1 MSLFGKTCSLCGGR
15 LDEKNICT
23 ECGLDNSKN
32 DKNYV
37 STGTVHQSQKA
48 QPHVHTKYRSMNG
61 KATPNTYKTNF
72 SSMKGKTYKKSP
84 RIGLIIVI
92 IVLVLSLM
100 NILGNV

>member
-61 KATPNTYKTNF
+61 KA
-72 SSMKGKTYKKSP
+72 ME
-84 RIGLIIVI
+84 
-92 IVLVLSLM
+92 LSRK
-100 NILGNV
+100 V